1 MLVND
6 TRKSGLPLM
15 QCVPIKFVSRVTG
28 KVCVCVCVSTVSPL
42 FLLCTTKLMNNRLY
56 VIKHGVDW
64 SGMIYSH
71 VGSLDFYFILFSA
84 A

>member
-1 MLVND
+1 M
-6 TRKSGLPLM
+6 
-15 QCVPIKFVSRVTG
+15 C
-28 KVCVCVCVSTVSPL
+28 VCVCVCVRFHCSPL
-42 FLLCTTKLMNNRLY
+42 FLLCTAKLMNNRLY

-71 VGSLDFYFILFSA
+71 VGSLDFNFILFSA